1 MHARRLLAL
10 GAKRGVNMAI
20 VGEPGCGKSMILQ
33 PLEEIFRTMPPPE
46 DGSTFPWAGIV
57 NVDVT
62 LWQDFEYNPAL

>member
-1 MHARRLLAL
+1 
-10 GAKRGVNMAI
+10 MAI